1 MPIPGIWDT
10 IPVVKLPILKRVLK
24 IPHVLNDRPK
34 LPKSKVLHPIAEP
47 QKSISLHPLKT
58 WKSPVWKG
66 KSSSRTPFFWFHVK
80 GSIQDGWVHVLGP
93 HYDLGFWILSL
104 DITPLQTTTK
114 STNVSCNGDD
124 TNDELLPWHFDAHGR
139 VRYASIISLLR
150 LIRHIFFSPKEIKPR
165 HAATW
170 EQCLRKPHATAA
182 PKTREATPRE
192 KNLLYLGWSS
202 KKLDFPLR
210 RNQKSNVE
218 AGATEDLVGDA

>member
-1 MPIPGIWDT
+1 MCWTTDQSFQ
-10 IPVVKLPILKRVLK
+10 
-24 IPHVLNDRPK
+24 
-34 LPKSKVLHPIAEP
+34 KSKVLHPIAEP
-47 QKSISLHPLKT
+47 QKSISLHTLKT

-66 KSSSRTPFFWFHVK
+66 KSSSRTPFF
-80 GSIQDGWVHVLGP
+80 GSMLRGVSKMAEYMFSVHTMIWDFGYLAST
-93 HYDLGFWILSL
+93 SL
-104 DITPLQTTTK
+104 PFKPTTK